1 MLPSRARELLMTLT
15 SLIGNCQQ
23 QVTATEG
30 AYTAVLARC
39 LDDEKKA
46 NCARIRAEMSQEFAA
61 KQEARN
67 TFVLVLEMIRS
78 LKIVLKSIEEEL
90 RLSR

>member
-15 SLIGNCQQ
+15 SLMGNCQQ
-23 QVTATEG
+23 AVTATEG
-30 AYTAVLARC
+30 ADTSVLSRC
-39 LDDEKKA
+39 LDEEKKA
-46 NCARIRAEMSQEFAA
+46 NRARIRAEMTPEYQA

-67 TFVLVLEMIRS
+67 TFVLVVEMIRS
-78 LKIVLKSIEEEL
+78 LKIVLKSIEEEI